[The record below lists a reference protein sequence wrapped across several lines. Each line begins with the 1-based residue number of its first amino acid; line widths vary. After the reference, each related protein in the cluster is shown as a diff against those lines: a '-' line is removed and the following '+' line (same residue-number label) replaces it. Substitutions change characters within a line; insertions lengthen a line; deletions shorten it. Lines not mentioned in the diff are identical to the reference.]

1 MCCNFNP
8 SKWFKVP
15 RLCLFSEL
23 WETHGSY
30 GWYLV
35 LLTLSSSRIVPL
47 TSLEIVFIRSTVSK
61 SVQNRYKRG
70 KIWKPNWVFYPFV
83 EADELIS
90 ESCWYHPNN
99 DQGYFFQ
106 ACFGFISASY
116 KGNFLIRIGEV
127 WTIMGQSKQSL
138 GLKVHGDV
146 SIWIKADDLRDLTSL
161 KSKGATRS
169 VYWIPSIYSTRTSY
183 F

>member
-47 TSLEIVFIRSTVSK
+47 TSLEIVFICSTVSK
-61 SVQNRYKRG
+61 SVRNRYECG
-70 KIWKPNWVFYPFV
+70 KLWKPNWVFSMSLEDTGIHGPPFDGFLKGA
-83 EADELIS
+83 EGSMDGRIS
-90 ESCWYHPNN
+90 PILKRRCK
-99 DQGYFFQ
+99 DQRRSKRSKIF
-106 ACFGFISASY
+106 
-116 KGNFLIRIGEV
+116 KGNAGIQGPLFWSECLEGIQRPMND
-127 WTIMGQSKQSL
+127 WTRES
-138 GLKVHGDV
+138 
-146 SIWIKADDLRDLTSL
+146 R
-161 KSKGATRS
+161 
-169 VYWIPSIYSTRTSY
+169 Y
-183 F
+183 